1 MPSLWSRVRNAI
13 VPSRKMDSLELFREI
28 YGGRATWAGKPV
40 TLQTAMQVS
49 TALACGR
56 VIAEGMAMLPWKV
69 LQQRGREILPATDHW
84 LYELLSV
91 GPNPLQTA
99 FEFVE
104 TAGMHLA
111 FTGNAYVWTPR
122 VSKRVDEMWL
132 FEPGWVTVEYTFR
145 EKPKYRVRS
154 PDNSVDVTLTSDE
167 VWHIRGPSW
176 CSYLG
181 LQFTELARQAL
192 GLSMA
197 LEEGQAR
204 LQSQGAKV
212 SGVLSVEGNMTE
224 EQEKKLRKWLE
235 REHEG
240 SANAGRIMIVDRA
253 AKFMANAMTNIDA
266 QVLDMR
272 KFAIEEVC
280 RFMRVNPIMVGYSD
294 KTATY
299 ASAEQMFMAHG
310 VHTIGPWI
318 TRLEKSADKHLLTEA
333 DRREGYYTKFN
344 EKALYRTTARDQMD
358 YLARG
363 VLSGIIVRNEARE
376 KLDMNPIDGLDEPLS
391 PANTFMGNPPAGDRP
406 TE

>member
-1 MPSLWSRVRNAI
+1 
-13 VPSRKMDSLELFREI
+13 MDSLELFREI
-28 YGGRATWAGKPV
+28 YGGRTTWAGKPV

-84 LYELLSV
+84 LYELLTV

-122 VSKRVDEMWL
+122 VSKRIDEMWL
-132 FEPGWVTVEYTFR
+132 FEPTWVTAEYKFG
-145 EKPKYRVRS
+145 EVPKFKVRS
-154 PDNSVDVTLTSDE
+154 PDNSVDMTLTSDE

-212 SGVLSVEGNMTE
+212 SGVLSVEGAMTE

-240 SANAGRIMIVDRA
+240 SANAWRVMIVDRA
-253 AKFMANAMTNIDA
+253 AKFTANTMTNVDA

-318 TRLEKSADKHLLTEA
+318 TRLEKSADKHLLTDA
-333 DRREGYYTKFN
+333 DRKEGYYTKFN

-363 VLSGIIVRNEARE
+363 VLSGIIVRNEARA
-376 KLDMNPIDGLDEPLS
+376 KLDMNPLDGLDEPLA
-391 PANTFMGNPPAGDRP
+391 PANTFAGNPPSGDKP